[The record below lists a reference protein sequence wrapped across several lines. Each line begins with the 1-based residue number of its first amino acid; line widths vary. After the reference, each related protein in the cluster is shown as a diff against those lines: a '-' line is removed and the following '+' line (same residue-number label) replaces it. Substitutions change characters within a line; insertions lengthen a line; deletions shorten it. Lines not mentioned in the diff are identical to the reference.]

1 MAVKNDYKCD
11 VHGFFE
17 STKPEC
23 PHGCTTVQVVFLQ
36 PVGLKSDKTK
46 HNDRTVQQLAMDFGM
61 SDIKS
66 VKEGEAQP
74 PRFANKPPDNPF
86 AVKWGKP
93 NQISQF
99 NTQSI
104 NGEMV
109 NGLQAVKS
117 NANLSG
123 PKTASYIPDHQN
135 LSLKDASWRFQK
147 KT

>member
-17 STKPEC
+17 STKPIC
-23 PHGCTTVQVVFLQ
+23 PHGCDTVQVVFLQ
-36 PVGLKSDKTK
+36 PVGLKSDRTK
-46 HNDRTVQQLAMDFGM
+46 NNDRTVQQLAMDFNM

-66 VKEGEAQP
+66 VREGEAQP
-74 PRFANKPPDNPF
+74 PRFAPKQPDNPF
-86 AVKWGKP
+86 AVRWGAP

-117 NANLSG
+117 STTLKG
-123 PKTASYIPDHQN
+123 PKTASYIADHQN
-135 LSLKDASWRFQK
+135 LSIKDAS
-147 KT
+147 

>member
-135 LSLKDASWRFQK
+135 LSLKDAS
-147 KT
+147 

>member
-11 VHGFFE
+11 VHGYFE
-17 STKPEC
+17 STEPVC

-36 PVGLKSDKTK
+36 PVALKSDRTK
-46 HNDRTVQQLAMDFGM
+46 NNDRTVQQLAMDFNM

-74 PRFANKPPDNPF
+74 PRFAKQQPENPF
-86 AVKWGKP
+86 AVRWGSP
-93 NQISQF
+93 SQISQF
-99 NTQSI
+99 NTKSI

-117 NANLSG
+117 SAELKG
-123 PKTASYIPDHQN
+123 PKTASYIADHQN
-135 LSLKDASWRFQK
+135 LSLKDAS
-147 KT
+147 